1 MLSHLN
7 VTPGHPKSRPL
18 RPLCVTMYPCLQML
32 AGVPQSRQ
40 GLQSPAEGGQ
50 AGVTPQLESQD
61 RLVFAQP
68 LEELDPSDTE
78 QEKV

>member
-1 MLSHLN
+1 
-7 VTPGHPKSRPL
+7 
-18 RPLCVTMYPCLQML
+18 MYPCLQML